1 MAFQIIHGDITT
13 VQADAIVNA
22 ANNRLAPGGGVCGA
36 IFSAAGYQQ
45 LDRACRAIG
54 HCPTGQAVITEGFH
68 LPARYVIHTVGP
80 VWQGGK
86 NQEPQLLEDC
96 YRNSLM
102 LAVQH
107 GCKSIAFPLISAG
120 IFGYPRE
127 EALQI
132 ASDTIQAF
140 LREHDMEDML
150 VLFG

>member
-1 MAFQIIHGDITT
+1 
-13 VQADAIVNA
+13 
-22 ANNRLAPGGGVCGA
+22 
-36 IFSAAGYQQ
+36 
-45 LDRACRAIG
+45 
-54 HCPTGQAVITEGFH
+54 
-68 LPARYVIHTVGP
+68 
-80 VWQGGK
+80 
-86 NQEPQLLEDC
+86 
-96 YRNSLM
+96 M

-140 LREHDMEDML
+140 LREHDMEVML

>member
-1 MAFQIIHGDITT
+1 M
-13 VQADAIVNA
+13 
-22 ANNRLAPGGGVCGA
+22 
-36 IFSAAGYQQ
+36 
-45 LDRACRAIG
+45 
-54 HCPTGQAVITEGFH
+54 
-68 LPARYVIHTVGP
+68 IHTVGP

-140 LREHDMEDML
+140 LREHDMEVML